1 MERGEIVMLETA
13 AVEKGNGEGIADGHG
28 YRGAGSGSEI
38 EGAGFLFYADVEN
51 ELAGFGQRGFGIAG
65 ERDDGNF
72 EALERFEEIQ
82 DFLGFAT
89 VGDGEESVA
98 TREHAEIAVKC
109 VSGVKKASWR
119 ASAGKGGGDFA
130 ANQAGLA
137 HAGDDDAAFAGEEEI
152 DGADKGIVEAGE
164 DVLDCLGFDAENA
177 ASGVQTH
184 ALLQRRTRVESS
196 LRRARSWGSCARGRA
211 LGPSERA
218 AAGLS
223 CVSRKMPSTP
233 VATPARARGSV
244 NSGWPPLAWP
254 WPPGSW
260 TEWVTS

>member
-51 ELAGFGQRGFGIAG
+51 DLAGFGQRGFGIAG

-109 VSGVKKASWR
+109 LSGVKKERWR
-119 ASAGKGGGDFA
+119 AGAGKGGGDFA

-164 DVLDCLGFDAENA
+164 DVLASLGSEG
-177 ASGVQTH
+177 ASAGGGGP
-184 ALLQRRTRVESS
+184 ALDFLRRRTRGAGT
-196 LRRARSWGSCARGRA
+196 LRI
-211 LGPSERA
+211 
-218 AAGLS
+218 
-223 CVSRKMPSTP
+223 
-233 VATPARARGSV
+233 
-244 NSGWPPLAWP
+244 
-254 WPPGSW
+254 
-260 TEWVTS
+260 